1 MDIFLVLQM
10 LARPKFAPVHS
21 EQLDLIHRLQT
32 VALVQNVKLP
42 QYRHCELT
50 QLSATA
56 VKISKI
62 LFYDF

>member
-1 MDIFLVLQM
+1 
-10 LARPKFAPVHS
+10 
-21 EQLDLIHRLQT
+21 
-32 VALVQNVKLP
+32 VQNVKLP